1 MKRLLSDRWFK
12 ENPEDNENNMENL
25 NLEDNEIEGLE
36 ILEDNQILENLDSEI
51 SEEGD
56 KIEEMEP
63 EYLDE

>member
-1 MKRLLSDRWFK
+1 
-12 ENPEDNENNMENL
+12 MENL